1 MAYPTLNANE
11 VQTYWHNQIIAI
23 KMLGFDNSSN
33 YKSLVNRAKEEGSLY
48 GDTIVYRP
56 VVITRTTEWE
66 GYAEADKLLELEYQN
81 QPDEQT
87 IVMDTFRKIVLTTD
101 KILSKRAFHDEG
113 TFGEYISLIEETI
126 FQTKDIYDET
136 TYNAFIGTHVS
147 AVQPTYT
154 VDVTTAVKGLTG
166 EEANRVEAQT
176 IARAMADLAVQMK
189 NVNRTY
195 NDYGIVRRVNLNDLV
210 IVYNSKY
217 VNKITKVDLPTI
229 FHKDGLL
236 EIKDEN
242 ILPSEYFGKVNAE
255 ATAGDGKTVRA
266 LVELEFNTVAPQNK
280 SYNQALHVF
289 AGELIPTGKTAPAGK
304 SYTVD
309 DTIIAKV
316 MDAKSVP
323 FMSGFEISSDFW
335 NPRSQTTT
343 KFLIWGYNDLTY
355 IKEKPFFNIVK
366 A

>member
-11 VQTYWHNQIIAI
+11 IQTYWHNMIISI

-33 YKSLVNRAKEEGSLY
+33 YKSLVNRARTEGSLY

-66 GYAEADKLLELEYQN
+66 GYDEASKLLDLEYQT

-87 IVMDTFRKIVLTTD
+87 ITMDVFRKIVLSTD
-101 KILSKRAFHDEG
+101 RILSKRAFHEAG
-113 TFGEYISLIEETI
+113 TFSEYISLLENTI

-136 TYNAFIGTHVS
+136 TYNAWIGTHKS
-147 AVQPTYT
+147 SVQEDYT
-154 VDVTTAVKGLTG
+154 VDVTNAVKGLSG

-176 IARAMADLAVQMK
+176 IARAMADLAVSMK
-189 NVNRTY
+189 NVNRKY
-195 NDYGIVRRVNLNDLV
+195 NDYGIVRRANLNDLT

-242 ILPSEYFGKVNAE
+242 ILPSEYFGTVNEAE
-255 ATAGDGKTVRA
+255 KTGDGKTIRA

-280 SYNQALHVF
+280 AYKQDLHVF
-289 AGELIPTGKTAPAGK
+289 AGELIPVGKIAPAGM

-309 DTIIAKV
+309 DSIIAKV
-316 MDAKSVP
+316 MDKDSVP
-323 FMSGFEISSDFW
+323 FMSGFEVSSDFW

-343 KFLIWGYNDLTY
+343 KYLIWGYNTLDY